1 MSYPAWMAFPCFKS
15 GGNSIF
21 SFLHYF
27 SSYVFPGMQIGRRV
41 SFQLMGKD
49 FLVRKPY
56 GQIGGIMDIARFH
69 QSSWQ
74 KCKKLY

>member
-1 MSYPAWMAFPCFKS
+1 
-15 GGNSIF
+15 
-21 SFLHYF
+21 
-27 SSYVFPGMQIGRRV
+27 MQIGRCV

-49 FLVRKPY
+49 FLMRKPY
-56 GQIGGIMDIARFH
+56 GQIGGIMDIACFH